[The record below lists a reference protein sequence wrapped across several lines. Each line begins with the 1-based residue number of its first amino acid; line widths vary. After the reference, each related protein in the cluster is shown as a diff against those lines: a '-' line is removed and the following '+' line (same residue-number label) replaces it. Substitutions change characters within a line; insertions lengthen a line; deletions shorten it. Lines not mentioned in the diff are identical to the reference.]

1 MSKEATLADRLVGE
15 RVRLRRK
22 ELGLS
27 QEKLGKAVGV
37 TFQQI
42 QKYENGVNR
51 IGAGRL
57 TQIGSFLDVPVS
69 YFFDGLS
76 GVCET
81 QAEESN
87 VLSTLKAP
95 GAMELL
101 RAYGAIES
109 PPLRKAVL
117 DMARSLASEQSG
129 TARISQRAGSQR
141 AR

>member
-81 QAEESN
+81 PAEEAN
-87 VLSTLKAP
+87 VLGTLKAP

-101 RAYGAIES
+101 RAYGAIEN
-109 PPLRKAVL
+109 PGLRKAVL
-117 DMARSLASEQSG
+117 DMARSLASQQPSAAG
-129 TARISQRAGSQR
+129 AGQRTR
-141 AR
+141 

>member
-27 QEKLGKAVGV
+27 QDKLGKAVGV

-57 TQIGSFLDVPVS
+57 TQIGAFLDVPVS

-76 GVCET
+76 GVVENQT
-81 QAEESN
+81 EESN
-87 VLSTLKAP
+87 VLGALKAP

-101 RAYGAIES
+101 RAYGAIEN
-109 PPLRKAVL
+109 PALRKAVL

-129 TARISQRAGSQR
+129 GTRLKQRGR
-141 AR
+141 

>member
-57 TQIGSFLDVPVS
+57 TQIGAFLEVPVS
-69 YFFDGLS
+69 YFFDGLAE
-76 GVCET
+76 VCDNPT
-81 QAEESN
+81 EEAN
-87 VLSTLKAP
+87 VLVSLKTP
-95 GAMELL
+95 GAMDLL
-101 RAYGAIES
+101 RAYGAIE
-109 PPLRKAVL
+109 PGLRRAVL
-117 DMARSLASEQSG
+117 DLARTLANEQ
-129 TARISQRAGSQR
+129 AVAPRAAQRGR
-141 AR
+141 

>member
-22 ELGLS
+22 ELGIS

-57 TQIGSFLDVPVS
+57 TQIGSFLEVPVS

-76 GVCET
+76 EVCDSPAQE
-81 QAEESN
+81 AN
-87 VLSTLKAP
+87 VLGSLKAP

-101 RAYGAIES
+101 RAYGAIEA
-109 PPLRKAVL
+109 PALRRAVL
-117 DMARSLASEQSG
+117 DLARTLANEQ
-129 TARISQRAGSQR
+129 AAAPRAAQRGR
-141 AR
+141 